1 MYFACLIKAVKELSK
16 KQLLKENQE
25 LREENARLRQE
36 VELLRQKMDLLIRRV
51 FGRSS
56 EKLDASQLDL
66 FLMAPENEPGKVDAS
81 SLEEADPRHE
91 PKARRD
97 IRSRER
103 GPADLPVVEEI
114 IDPKEVQKAPE
125 EWRLIGAEVSEQLDY
140 EPGRFL
146 RRRLV
151 RRKYVRRA
159 DPEAPPVIAAL
170 PPSLQERCIAAPGL
184 LAQIIVSKYCDHLPL
199 YRQEAIFR
207 NRHGVYLPRQSM
219 ARWMGLAADWL
230 RPIYEQIRTGVMAGG
245 YLQIDETPIRYLS
258 PGHGQTKLGYFWT
271 ALSPGG
277 DVVYRWETSR
287 GADCLKNVIA
297 ADFQGTLQCDAYV
310 AYGSFVKKHERNI
323 TLAGCWAHAR
333 RNFYEARE
341 QAPQRCGWIL
351 RQIGH
356 LYRIEEN
363 LRRSQAGPRK
373 RAAVRISQ
381 SRPICQR
388 SYRALVLF
396 KKSRR
401 YLPRSAFGQAI
412 DYALSNW
419 PLLGVYLEDGRIE
432 IDNNL
437 VENSIRPTA
446 LGKKN
451 WLFLG
456 DADAG
461 QRSAILYTIIES
473 CRCRGIDPYAY
484 LRDVL
489 TRLPSMT
496 NWQIKHITPEA
507 WAKTLRSSA
516 TATAA

>member
-1 MYFACLIKAVKELSK
+1 VKGLSK
-16 KQLLKENQE
+16 KQLLQENQE
-25 LREENARLRQE
+25 LLEENARLRQDI
-36 VELLRQKMDLLIRRV
+36 ELLRQKMDVLIRRV

-66 FLMAPENEPGKVDAS
+66 FLISQESESGKVDAS

-91 PKARRD
+91 PKARRGA
-97 IRSRER
+97 RCRER
-103 GPADLPVVEEI
+103 WPADLPVVEEI
-114 IDPKEVQKAPE
+114 IDPKEVQKAPQD
-125 EWRLIGAEVSEQLDY
+125 WRLIGAEVSEQLDY

-151 RRKYVRRA
+151 RRKYVRREN
-159 DPEAPPVIAAL
+159 PEAAPVIAAL
-170 PPSLQERCIAAPGL
+170 PPSLQERCIATPGL

-199 YRQEAIFR
+199 YRQEAIFG
-207 NRHGVYLPRQSM
+207 NRHGVHLPRQNM
-219 ARWMGLAADWL
+219 ARWMELAADWL
-230 RPIYEQIRTGVMAGG
+230 RPIYEHIRIGVMAGG

-258 PGHGQTKLGYFWT
+258 PGHGQTKLGYLWT
-271 ALSPGG
+271 TLSPGG
-277 DVVYRWETSR
+277 DVVYHWETSR
-287 GADCLKNVIA
+287 GADCLKKAIA

-323 TLAGCWAHAR
+323 TLAGCWAHVR

-341 QAPQRCGWIL
+341 QTPQRCGWIL

-363 LRRSQAGPRK
+363 LRRSHAGPRK
-373 RAAVRISQ
+373 RSAVRVSQ

-388 SYRALVLF
+388 LHRALVLF
-396 KKSRR
+396 KKSPR

-451 WLFLG
+451 WLFFG

-473 CRCRGIDPYAY
+473 CRCRGIDPQAY

-496 NWQIKHITPEA
+496 NWQVKHITPEA
-507 WAKTLRSSA
+507 WTRASRSPA

>member
-1 MYFACLIKAVKELSK
+1 M
-16 KQLLKENQE
+16 
-25 LREENARLRQE
+25 
-36 VELLRQKMDLLIRRV
+36 
-51 FGRSS
+51 
-56 EKLDASQLDL
+56 
-66 FLMAPENEPGKVDAS
+66 
-81 SLEEADPRHE
+81 
-91 PKARRD
+91 
-97 IRSRER
+97 
-103 GPADLPVVEEI
+103 
-114 IDPKEVQKAPE
+114 
-125 EWRLIGAEVSEQLDY
+125 
-140 EPGRFL
+140 
-146 RRRLV
+146 
-151 RRKYVRRA
+151 RRKYVRRG
-159 DPEAPPVIAAL
+159 DLEAVPVIAAL

-184 LAQIIVSKYCDHLPL
+184 LAQIIVSKYCDHIPL
-199 YRQEAIFR
+199 YRQEAIFG

-230 RPIYEQIRTGVMAGG
+230 RPIYEHIRTGVMAGG

-277 DVVYRWETSR
+277 DVVYHWETSR

-310 AYGSFVKKHERNI
+310 AYGSFVKKHKHNI

-363 LRRSQAGPRK
+363 LRCTKAGPRK
-373 RAAVRISQ
+373 RAAVRMSQ

-388 SYRALVLF
+388 LYRALVLF

-419 PLLGVYLEDGRIE
+419 PLLGVYLDDGRIQ

-451 WLFLG
+451 WLFFG

-461 QRSAILYTIIES
+461 RRGAILYTIIES

-496 NWQIKHITPEA
+496 NWQIKHVTPEA
-507 WAKTLRSSA
+507 WAKTSRSSS